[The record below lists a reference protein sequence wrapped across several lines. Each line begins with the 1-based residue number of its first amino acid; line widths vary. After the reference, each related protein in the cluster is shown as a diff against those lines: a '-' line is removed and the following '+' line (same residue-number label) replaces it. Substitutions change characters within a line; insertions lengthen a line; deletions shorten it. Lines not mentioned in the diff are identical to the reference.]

1 VVEPWLCGPS
11 IGVAAVPLLI
21 SVLFWGW
28 LWGLTGIILATP
40 LTVCV
45 AVLGKYV
52 PQLEF
57 LGVLLGSKPA
67 LGPAVSYYQRLL
79 ARDRH
84 EAAEIIE
91 EHLRAH
97 SLEAVY
103 DEVLVPAL
111 GLIKRGRENGET
123 FARHEQFIL
132 QVTRELLETMSGR
145 VPAPAGAGMARGRR
159 RTASL
164 DRLQKKSGPSASQPR
179 PGPNELA
186 LLLFQHSL
194 SNRAMRCRAHRHP
207 EPPAELASLIER
219 KEAALVFIAAVAPG
233 GLVQT
238 SYLCKRLRAR
248 FPRLKIVVGR
258 WGLKGTLKKRGT
270 ACSVPEQTGSR

>member
-1 VVEPWLCGPS
+1 VLALSDAPGWTKPALVLLLFLALEQPQQQRGRAL
-11 IGVAAVPLLI
+11 AVRPKHRGRGRPLLI

-45 AVLGKYV
+45 AVAGEIR

-111 GLIKRGRENGET
+111 GLIKRGRENGELSPD
-123 FARHEQFIL
+123 HEQFIL
-132 QVTRELLETMSGR
+132 Q
-145 VPAPAGAGMARGRR
+145 
-159 RTASL
+159 
-164 DRLQKKSGPSASQPR
+164 
-179 PGPNELA
+179 
-186 LLLFQHSL
+186 
-194 SNRAMRCRAHRHP
+194 
-207 EPPAELASLIER
+207 
-219 KEAALVFIAAVAPG
+219 
-233 GLVQT
+233 
-238 SYLCKRLRAR
+238 
-248 FPRLKIVVGR
+248 
-258 WGLKGTLKKRGT
+258 
-270 ACSVPEQTGSR
+270 